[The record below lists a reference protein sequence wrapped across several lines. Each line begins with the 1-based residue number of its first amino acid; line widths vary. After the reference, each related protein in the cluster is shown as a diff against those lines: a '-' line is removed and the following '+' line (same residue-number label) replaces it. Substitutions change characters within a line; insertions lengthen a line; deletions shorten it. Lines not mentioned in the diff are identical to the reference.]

1 MSLARP
7 IRVLIV
13 DDSAMIRKVLHM
25 GLSEDSRFDVVGTA
39 ARASIAE
46 DMINSLKPDVITLDI
61 EMPKM
66 NGIDFLLSRE
76 KSQKIP
82 TVIISSHTPREAE
95 LTIKALEAGAVDV
108 IEKPAGG
115 RAQNLTD
122 IMVEIRNRIAQAA
135 DVKDAP
141 IVSIREPIDKGEK
154 VRSLADKRAEAAM
167 PTGAIERDWLFAMGA
182 STGGVQALAAVLPMF
197 PREAPGIVIVQ
208 HMPGG
213 FTKSFADRLDSIC
226 QMSVKEAEHGDEIR
240 SGQIL
245 LAPGGEHHM
254 VVRKTQSTFRV
265 HLIEGDPVCF
275 SRPSVDVLFE
285 SVARE
290 VGSKVTA
297 AILTGMGKDGARG
310 MKKIRDGQ
318 GRTFAQDEA
327 SCTVFGMPRAAHEL
341 DASEKLVTLN
351 EIPTA
356 MMDSI
361 GRMPRKNNPVS
372 QKISSLLR
380 QKI

>member
-1 MSLARP
+1 MSFARP

-46 DMINSLKPDVITLDI
+46 EMIKSLKPDVITLDI

-66 NGIDFLLSRE
+66 NGIDFLLSRSE
-76 KSQKIP
+76 DQKIP
-82 TVIISSHTPREAE
+82 TVIISSHTPHEAS

-115 RAQNLTD
+115 TAQNLKS
-122 IMVEIRNRIAQAA
+122 IMIDIRNRIAQAA
-135 DVKDAP
+135 NVKGTPALAP
-141 IVSIREPIDKGEK
+141 RQSVAQSGTI
-154 VRSLADKRAEAAM
+154 RSLSAKRTEAAM
-167 PTGAIERDWLFAMGA
+167 STGVIERDWLFAIGA
-182 STGGVQALAAVLPMF
+182 STGGVQALATVLPMF

-240 SGQIL
+240 AGQVL
-245 LAPGGEHHM
+245 LAPGGDLHM

-290 VGSKVTA
+290 VGPKVTA
-297 AILTGMGKDGARG
+297 ALLTGMGKDGAQG
-310 MKKIRDGQ
+310 MRKIREGQ

-327 SCTVFGMPRAAHEL
+327 SCTVFGMPRAAHEVN
-341 DASEKLVTLN
+341 ASEKLITLN
-351 EIPTA
+351 DIPAA

-361 GRMPRKNNPVS
+361 GRMPRKNDTVS